1 MNFRQSAEV
10 AEQSP
15 YILVESAVNFEY
27 PAHLFLVDPFEGDS
41 PGIQI
46 LYITEFEGKT
56 LVALPQTAWHRL
68 ITKRAFPATGLT
80 KATLVE
86 VVAAR
91 FSSRSVPD
99 PVQRLRVWVGFLKPG
114 FEVHVHTD
122 VTEYRCDHFFNDEEE
137 DPWLP
142 FAQSLIDAS
151 HDHFAFFSAE
161 GERPEDEVENGSQ
174 MNDEELVEDAGLE
187 AVLEARVRYLEDTLQ
202 SVHVNMEEMVKL
214 QRQSMGIATAP
225 PSRPSAL
232 KKKDPAA
239 TSGGPTSKAAA
250 KTKPK
255 EKFPLLDRGV
265 VQAAL
270 QAGVPES
277 NLLEMQRLLGSNVKA
292 SRVKDVNVNFTMDPL
307 SEEEDAA
314 EEGDQVAA
322 GSGLVQDIP
331 SKDPVHS
338 ALHKLTSIME
348 VLTND
353 KMKRTVG
360 SRLDQALDSA
370 ASSSGDGQSLG
381 SGRKN
386 AAARRA
392 LRTIFQEQP
401 QEISAVIE
409 RLMFEDLNSQ
419 TLGPGQLPQGLNAR
433 AWVEFRSRIG
443 NYKTPAHC
451 SWSAAGILDSLIAG
465 DVPRARARCCLM
477 LLQLDQA
484 SIDRGG
490 WGLASELSLE
500 GLPPYSALAN
510 HTTPLVSEGE
520 QPLSR
525 LLDARWAETS
535 LQYLKDQDDYL
546 LRRRNISRMAST
558 VPTKVKDG
566 EEAEVADPPR
576 RRPKAK
582 AKAKAASSQQD
593 Q

>member
-1 MNFRQSAEV
+1 MNFRQPVEV

-15 YILVESAVNFEY
+15 YILVESAVNFDY
-27 PAHLFLVDPFEGDS
+27 PVHLFLVDPFEGDS

-56 LVALPQTAWHRL
+56 LVALPQSAWHRL

-99 PVQRLRVWVGFLKPG
+99 PVQKLRVWVGFLKPG

-161 GERPEDEVENGSQ
+161 GERVEDDAEDGSQ
-174 MNDEELVEDAGLE
+174 MNEEELLEDVGLAG
-187 AVLEARVRYLEDTLQ
+187 ALEARVKYLEDTLQ
-202 SVHVNMEEMVKL
+202 SVHVGMEEMVKL
-214 QRQSMGIATAP
+214 QRQSMGITPANPGRA
-225 PSRPSAL
+225 SAL
-232 KKKDPAA
+232 KKKEQ
-239 TSGGPTSKAAA
+239 SAAA
-250 KTKPK
+250 GLPTAKAVPK
-255 EKFPLLDRGV
+255 SKQKDKYPLLDRGV

-307 SEEEDAA
+307 SEEEGGEDVA
-314 EEGDQVAA
+314 DQEAA
-322 GSGLVQDIP
+322 GSGLVQEP
-331 SKDPVHS
+331 VSKDPVHN
-338 ALHKLTSIME
+338 ALHKLTTTME
-348 VLTND
+348 VLTHD
-353 KMKRTVG
+353 KVKKTAG
-360 SRLDQALDSA
+360 SRLEQALDSA
-370 ASSSGDGQSLG
+370 ASSSGDTQSLG

-433 AWVEFRSRIG
+433 SWVEFRSRIG
-443 NYKTPAHC
+443 NFKTPAHC

-465 DVPRARARCCLM
+465 DVPKARARCGLL

-510 HTTPLVSEGE
+510 HTAPLVSEGE
-520 QPLSR
+520 QPFSR
-525 LLDARWAETS
+525 LLDARWAEIS
-535 LQYLKDQDDYL
+535 LQFLKDQDDYL
-546 LRRRNISRMAST
+546 QRRKNIGRMTSAA
-558 VPTKVKDG
+558 PTKTKDS
-566 EEAEVADPPR
+566 EEIDSAEAPR
-576 RRPKAK
+576 RRPKPK